1 MSSLQPR
8 MTLDDV
14 RAILISFAGHFERE
28 RLLGPRQIVVTLL
41 FMIKDR
47 CGYKRALDTVSALM
61 GAEFGW
67 KTLPPKAGSFS
78 KARHKLTPAEMLAMY
93 RLALAS
99 PSAVAARNR
108 WRWRGFRLMAADGSR
123 FLLPAHQPLIDAYL
137 RPLVTGGEAY
147 QPQLLQMTLW
157 DVGACQPVAWC
168 QRACRGKGNGERA
181 LLMTMLDS
189 LSSTDLLLL
198 DRGFPSR
205 RLLFE
210 LMGRKLP
217 FIARMIAGTSSDF
230 REVAEFLASGRDSEA
245 INFTFRDTANA
256 ITRVE
261 RLRLVRDCDEN
272 GNSCVLVTN
281 LMDEQQFTAK
291 DLVNV
296 YYRRWGIEVAFKDMK
311 MRYKIE
317 GFHGT
322 TPQLIEQEII
332 ALMFLLLI
340 ESMIEEAAITT
351 LPTNQRDRDKN
362 DTDIDTD
369 TDNIDNIDNIDEH
382 RPKRCNRAAL
392 GDRVR
397 TLLNLAIRTTHSR
410 HLWQEYRRG
419 LNATAQDRA
428 RIRRPN
434 RGRQRKCL
442 SQYGRWRFKKTSKKA
457 A

>member
-1 MSSLQPR
+1 

-217 FIARMIAGTSSDF
+217 FIARMISGTSSDF

-245 INFTFRDTANA
+245 INFTYRDTVNA

-362 DTDIDTD
+362 DTDIDIDTD
-369 TDNIDNIDNIDEH
+369 TDNIDEH

-434 RGRQRKCL
+434 RGNGVALAL
-442 SQYGRWRFKKTSKKA
+442 SLSRN
-457 A
+457 

>member
-1 MSSLQPR
+1 
-8 MTLDDV
+8 
-14 RAILISFAGHFERE
+14 
-28 RLLGPRQIVVTLL
+28 
-41 FMIKDR
+41 
-47 CGYKRALDTVSALM
+47 
-61 GAEFGW
+61 
-67 KTLPPKAGSFS
+67 
-78 KARHKLTPAEMLAMY
+78 
-93 RLALAS
+93 
-99 PSAVAARNR
+99 
-108 WRWRGFRLMAADGSR
+108 
-123 FLLPAHQPLIDAYL
+123 
-137 RPLVTGGEAY
+137 
-147 QPQLLQMTLW
+147 
-157 DVGACQPVAWC
+157 
-168 QRACRGKGNGERA
+168 
-181 LLMTMLDS
+181 
-189 LSSTDLLLL
+189 
-198 DRGFPSR
+198 
-205 RLLFE
+205 
-210 LMGRKLP
+210 
-217 FIARMIAGTSSDF
+217 MIAGTSSDF
-230 REVAEFLASGRDSEA
+230 REVAEFIASGRESDS
-245 INFTFRDTANA
+245 INFTYRDTVNA

-261 RLRLVRDCDEN
+261 RLRLVRDRDEN

-311 MRYKIE
+311 MRYEIE

-351 LPTNQRDRDKN
+351 LPTNQRDKDDTDI

-369 TDNIDNIDNIDEH
+369 TDTDTDTDNIDEH

-397 TLLNLAIRTTHSR
+397 TLLNLAIRTTQSR

>member
-1 MSSLQPR
+1 
-8 MTLDDV
+8 
-14 RAILISFAGHFERE
+14 
-28 RLLGPRQIVVTLL
+28 
-41 FMIKDR
+41 
-47 CGYKRALDTVSALM
+47 
-61 GAEFGW
+61 
-67 KTLPPKAGSFS
+67 
-78 KARHKLTPAEMLAMY
+78 
-93 RLALAS
+93 
-99 PSAVAARNR
+99 
-108 WRWRGFRLMAADGSR
+108 MAADGSR

-245 INFTFRDTANA
+245 INFTYRDTVNA

-362 DTDIDTD
+362 DTDIDIDTD
-369 TDNIDNIDNIDEH
+369 TDNIDEH

>member
-1 MSSLQPR
+1 MASLQPR
-8 MTLDDV
+8 ATLDDV
-14 RAILISFAGHFERE
+14 RAILTSFAGHFERE
-28 RLLGPRQIVVTLL
+28 RLLGPRQVVVTLL

-47 CGYKRALDTVSALM
+47 CGYKRALDTVSSLM

-78 KARHKLTPAEMLAMY
+78 RARHKLTPAEMLAMY

-108 WRWRGFRLMAADGSR
+108 WSWRGFRLMAADGSR

-181 LLMTMLDS
+181 LLMTLLDS

-210 LMGRKLP
+210 LMARKLP
-217 FIARMIAGTSSDF
+217 FIARMTAGTSSDF
-230 REVAEFLASGRDSEA
+230 REVAAFLASGRNSDA
-245 INFTFRDTANA
+245 IDFIYRDPVNA
-256 ITRVE
+256 VTGVE
-261 RLRLVRDCDEN
+261 RLRLVRDRDEN

-281 LMDEQQFTAK
+281 LMDECQFTAK

-311 MRYKIE
+311 MRYEIE

-340 ESMIEEAAITT
+340 ESMIEEAVITT
-351 LPTNQRDRDKN
+351 LPTNQRGN
-362 DTDIDTD
+362 DDDH
-369 TDNIDNIDNIDEH
+369 EH
-382 RPKRCNRAAL
+382 QPKRCNRAAL

-397 TLLNLAIRTTHSR
+397 TLLNLAIRTNHSR
-410 HLWQEYRRG
+410 HLWQEYQRG
-419 LNATAQDRA
+419 INATAQGRE

-434 RGRQRKCL
+434 RARQRKCL
-442 SQYGRWRFKKTSKKA
+442 SQFGRWRFRKTAKKA